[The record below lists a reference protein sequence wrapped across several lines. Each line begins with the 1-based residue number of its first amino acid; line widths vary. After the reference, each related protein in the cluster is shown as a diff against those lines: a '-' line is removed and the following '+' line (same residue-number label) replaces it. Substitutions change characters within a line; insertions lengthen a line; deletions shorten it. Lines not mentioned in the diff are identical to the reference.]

1 VPVRLALILTV
12 LKYLGA
18 AVMTAAAFAALYVV
32 FVRTHGGQLVDQLAY
47 NGADVG
53 ERSVAPV
60 ANALLDLVPA
70 VAGVVGLVLTIIIT
84 IVRRNWGTAL
94 VAIGCAG
101 AAALTTQLLKL
112 VFLDR
117 PDLKVD
123 GYADNSVPSGHTTV
137 AAAAAL
143 AVFLVSSPAT
153 RSRVAG
159 WGPLFT
165 VLAGLSTL
173 ANGWH
178 RPSDAIAALL
188 VVAFWGCLA
197 GAVITLMRPS
207 AVAAPARPLAPG
219 RWWVVVPFLAVT
231 LVALLVTYVWSGS
244 DRAAVDVIAYVGG
257 AAAIVTA
264 GCALS
269 LLATRTFARLP

>member
-1 VPVRLALILTV
+1 MPAALILTV

-18 AVMTAAAFAALYVV
+18 ALVTAIAFTVLYIV

-47 NGADVG
+47 DGADFG
-53 ERSVAPV
+53 ERKVAPF
-60 ANALLDLVPA
+60 ANALLDVVPP
-70 VAGVVGLVLTIIIT
+70 VAGIVGLALTAIVT
-84 IVRRNWGTAL
+84 IVRRNWATAL
-94 VAIGCAG
+94 VAIGAAG

-117 PDLKVD
+117 PDLQVE
-123 GYADNSVPSGHTTV
+123 GYADNSFPSGHTTV
-137 AAAAAL
+137 AAASAL
-143 AVFLVSSPAT
+143 AVFLVASPAA
-153 RSRVAG
+153 RPHVAR
-159 WGPLFT
+159 WGTAFT

-197 GAVITLMRPS
+197 GAVITLLRP
-207 AVAAPARPLAPG
+207 AAMASPARPRAPG
-219 RWWVVVPFLAVT
+219 SWWVVVPFAGVT
-231 LVALLVTYVWSGS
+231 AIAFLITYLGS
-244 DRAAVDVIAYVGG
+244 RGGHATPGVIAYVGG
-257 AAAIVTA
+257 GAAIVAA
-264 GCALS
+264 GVVLA

>member
-1 VPVRLALILTV
+1 VRLALTLTV
-12 LKYLGA
+12 LKFVGSAAIA
-18 AVMTAAAFAALYVV
+18 AVGFAVLYLV
-32 FVRTHGGQLVDQLAY
+32 FVRTHGGQLVDQLAF

-60 ANALLDLVPA
+60 ANALLDAVPA
-70 VAGVVGLVLTIIIT
+70 VAGFVGLVLTVVIT
-84 IVRRNWGTAL
+84 IARRNWGTAL
-94 VAIGCAG
+94 VAIGAAG

-117 PDLKVD
+117 PDLQVD
-123 GYADNSVPSGHTTV
+123 GYADNSFPSGHTTV
-137 AAAAAL
+137 AAASAL
-143 AVFLVSSPAT
+143 AVFLVSSPST
-153 RSRVAG
+153 RARVAG
-159 WGPLFT
+159 WGTLFT
-165 VLAGLSTL
+165 ILAGLSTL

-207 AVAAPARPLAPG
+207 AVTAAAPGPRTTG
-219 RWWVVVPFLAVT
+219 RWWIVVPFLVVT
-231 LVALLVTYVWSGS
+231 TIAFLITYLGARS
-244 DRAAVDVIAYVGG
+244 DQSVVGLIAYIGG

-264 GCALS
+264 GCALA

>member
-1 VPVRLALILTV
+1 MRLALILLV

-18 AVMTAAAFAALYVV
+18 AAMTAGAFVALYVV

-53 ERSVAPV
+53 ERAVAPV

-70 VAGVVGLVLTIIIT
+70 VAGVVGLVLTVVIT
-84 IVRRNWGTAL
+84 IVRRNWGTAV

-117 PDLKVD
+117 PDLQVD
-123 GYADNSVPSGHTTV
+123 GYADNSFPSGHTTV

-143 AVFLVSSPAT
+143 AVFLVSSPAA
-153 RSRVAG
+153 RPRVAG
-159 WGPLFT
+159 WGTLFT

-207 AVAAPARPLAPG
+207 AVVAPVESFAAG
-219 RWWVVVPFLAVT
+219 RWWIVVPFLAVT
-231 LVALLVTYVWSGS
+231 MIAFLITYFGAGS
-244 DRAAVDVIAYVGG
+244 DRSVVDVVAYVGG
-257 AAAIVTA
+257 AAAIITA
-264 GCALS
+264 GCVLS

>member
-1 VPVRLALILTV
+1 MRLTLILTV

-18 AVMTAAAFAALYVV
+18 AAVTAAAFAALYVV
-32 FVRTHGGQLVDQLAY
+32 FVRTYGGQLVDQLAY
-47 NGADVG
+47 DGADFG
-53 ERSVAPV
+53 QRRVAPI
-60 ANALLDLVPA
+60 ASALLDAVPV
-70 VAGVVGLVLTIIIT
+70 VAGIVGLVLTAIIT

-101 AAALTTQLLKL
+101 AAALSTQLLKL

-117 PDLKVD
+117 PDLQVP
-123 GYADNSVPSGHTTV
+123 GYAANSFPSGHTTV
-137 AAAAAL
+137 AAASAL

-153 RSRVAG
+153 RPRVAG
-159 WGPLFT
+159 WGTLFT

-207 AVAAPARPLAPG
+207 AVTSAAPRPRTTG
-219 RWWVVVPFLAVT
+219 RWWIVVPFLAVT
-231 LVALLVTYVWSGS
+231 TVAFLITYLGARS
-244 DRAAVDVIAYVGG
+244 DQSVVGLIAYVGG
-257 AAAIVTA
+257 GAAIVTA
-264 GCALS
+264 GCALA
-269 LLATRTFARLP
+269 LLASRTFARLP